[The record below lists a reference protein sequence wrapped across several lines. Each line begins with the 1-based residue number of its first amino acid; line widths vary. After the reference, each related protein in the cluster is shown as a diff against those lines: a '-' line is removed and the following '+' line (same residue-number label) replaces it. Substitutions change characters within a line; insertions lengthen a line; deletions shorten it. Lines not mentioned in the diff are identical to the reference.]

1 MARNKGRPRGS
12 PANHHLFLENGGWIF
27 RWARNGRD
35 VRRSTGCPKSEAA
48 RARTIRDKWIGEFS
62 ARRHGVEEI
71 PPAVTLRELVRLYLE
86 AESKPNDRERGG
98 SQPGAKRSAD
108 GDRGSER
115 RLKKH
120 LDFDLSADLID
131 KERLLDAGA
140 SMAEPFGDPARTL
153 APFTIRNSFRFLRRV
168 YGWGRANKR
177 KTGIL
182 SNPFDELEATERR
195 RVFPGG
201 VAKKAPPFTREQLR
215 ALYDRLPA
223 HGFRPVRFA
232 AHTGMRWHS
241 ELMRMEWGRVDLARR
256 VYVVDPRWAKG
267 GKEREVPLGDV
278 ALEILRQIRPASPK
292 PEDPVWLNSEGRP
305 LADLRDVFKRRVK
318 KVCPEPGAGKRRPDL
333 HSLRRTC
340 ATALDKV
347 APRSVLRAILGHGP
361 REVTDLYVSVSLED
375 QLVALNRAA
384 LLIDGEPK
392 ENVVPFAAA
401 GAEMAVRM
409 GVGSGA

>member
-1 MARNKGRPRGS
+1 MARNRGRPRGR
-12 PANHHLFLENGGWIF
+12 PANHHLFLEGGAWIF
-27 RWARNGRD
+27 RWARDGRD

-62 ARRHGVEEI
+62 ARRNGVEEI
-71 PPAVTLRELVRLYLE
+71 PRAVTVRELVRLYLE
-86 AESKPNDRERGG
+86 AESRPYDRERGG
-98 SQPGAKRSAD
+98 VQPGAKRGAD
-108 GDRGSER
+108 GDRGIER

-131 KERLLDAGA
+131 KERLLDAAA
-140 SMAEPFGDPARTL
+140 SMAKPFGDPPRIL

-168 YGWGRANKR
+168 YGWARANKR

-182 SNPFDELEATERR
+182 LNPFDELEAVERR
-195 RVFPGG
+195 RLFPAG
-201 VAKKAPPFTREQLR
+201 VAKKAPPFTREQMR
-215 ALYDRLPA
+215 ALYDLLPA
-223 HGFRPVRFA
+223 HAYRPVRFA

-241 ELMRMEWGRVDLARR
+241 ELMRMEWGRVDLEGR
-256 VYVVDPRWAKG
+256 VYRVDPRWAKG

-278 ALEILRQIRPASPK
+278 ALEIVQQIRPANPK
-292 PEDPVWLNSEGRP
+292 PEDPVWLNSEGER

-318 KVCPEPGAGKRRPDL
+318 KVCSEPGTGRRRPDL

-340 ATALDKV
+340 ATALDRV

-375 QLVALNRAA
+375 QLAALDRAA
-384 LLIDGEPK
+384 LLIDGEPR
-392 ENVVPFAAA
+392 ENVVALAAA
-401 GAEMAVRM
+401 GAKMAVKM